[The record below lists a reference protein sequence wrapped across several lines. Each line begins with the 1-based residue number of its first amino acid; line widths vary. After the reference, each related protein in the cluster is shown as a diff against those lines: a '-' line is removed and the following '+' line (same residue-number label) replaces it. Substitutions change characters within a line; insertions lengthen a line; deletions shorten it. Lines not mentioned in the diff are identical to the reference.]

1 MLHRKELLVNCL
13 LLWTNFSVSLIY
25 TVFTE
30 SFDGNSW
37 KEPLEVSGPTR
48 CSKQANLER
57 VVQSSFEYVQERRFC
72 NISGP
77 LYQYLTTLIVSK
89 FFQISNGGIPHA
101 ATCIVMSHPFSG
113 QLQDAFSSICRK
125 PAIRQLKTRVM
136 FSLSL
141 LFLHLIKPTCLSCSY
156 SQLQDYKK
164 TVQLWSRWSRFRSS
178 TVHLNTKFV
187 WVCSEWWL

>member
-1 MLHRKELLVNCL
+1 M
-13 LLWTNFSVSLIY
+13 
-25 TVFTE
+25 FTE

-37 KEPLEVSGPTR
+37 KEPLEVSGPTC
-48 CSKQANLER
+48 CSKQAKLER
-57 VVQSSFEYVQERRFC
+57 VVQSRFEYVQERRFC

-89 FFQISNGGIPHA
+89 FFQIPNGGIAHA

-113 QLQDAFSSICRK
+113 QLQDAFSSICLK

-136 FSLSL
+136 SSLSL
-141 LFLHLIKPTCLSCSY
+141 LFLHLIKPTSLSCSY

-164 TVQLWSRWSRFRSS
+164 PCNHGLGDLGFIQAQFTLVPNLCESVQSGDFRICVFLLCSILFGLWF
-178 TVHLNTKFV
+178 HFFV
-187 WVCSEWWL
+187 LRDT